1 MNKEKTDERV
11 VSSFFIVKDENGN
24 DTQDKFN
31 LARSFLGYLDHLQ
44 KQSAMKYVIDD
55 CFVFIFCLNLLHSNR
70 QKCGI
75 PQKSGL
81 YDKERKY
88 LQQLIK
94 ARDSWSQAS
103 LLLKLKSFF

>member
-1 MNKEKTDERV
+1 M
-11 VSSFFIVKDENGN
+11 SSIFIVKDENGN
-24 DTQDKFN
+24 DTQDRFN
-31 LARSFLGYLDHLQ
+31 LARSFLEYLDHSQ
-44 KQSAMKYVIDD
+44 KRSAMKYVIDER
-55 CFVFIFCLNLLHSNR
+55 FAFIFCLNLLYSNR